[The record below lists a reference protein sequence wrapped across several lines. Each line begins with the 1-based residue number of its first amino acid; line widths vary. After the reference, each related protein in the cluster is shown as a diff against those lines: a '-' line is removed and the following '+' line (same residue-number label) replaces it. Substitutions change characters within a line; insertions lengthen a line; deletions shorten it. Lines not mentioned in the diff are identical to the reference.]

1 MGPSFCGGP
10 KGRKNKMPSAKISQI
25 IAGHIGIDAEQISKE
40 SRFKED
46 LGIDS
51 LDIFEI
57 IMEIEDEF
65 GLEIPTEDLE
75 GMTKVAD
82 LTDYISKRTAE

>member
-1 MGPSFCGGP
+1 
-10 KGRKNKMPSAKISQI
+10 MPSAKISQI
-25 IAGHIGIDAEQISKE
+25 IAGHIGMAAEQISKE

-75 GMTKVAD
+75 GMVKVAD
-82 LTDYISKRTAE
+82 LTDYISNRTAE